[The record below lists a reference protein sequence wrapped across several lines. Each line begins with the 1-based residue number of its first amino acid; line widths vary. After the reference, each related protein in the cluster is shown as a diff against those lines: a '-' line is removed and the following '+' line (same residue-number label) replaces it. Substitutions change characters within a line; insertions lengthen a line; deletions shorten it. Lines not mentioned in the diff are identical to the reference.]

1 MERRQ
6 LTDRLEEE
14 VDASTPLTEEEQQQ
28 LIPSYI
34 ALRHELNE
42 AEQSNILEAAEWAFL
57 RKRNVLSERLLDNL
71 HKRMFG
77 RVWHWAGDHRQSN
90 KNIGIDAYR
99 IPTELRHILEDC
111 RYWIENT
118 TYEHDEIAA
127 RFHHRLVWIH
137 PYPNGNGRHARLA
150 TDLLLAGL
158 GCKAFSWGRLNLVDA
173 SKTRSEYIAALR
185 AADKHDIEPLLEFVR
200 T

>member
-1 MERRQ
+1 M
-6 LTDRLEEE
+6 TDPLEEKT
-14 VDASTPLTEEEQQQ
+14 DGSTPLTEEEQQQ

-42 AEQSNILEAAEWAFL
+42 AEQSNILKAAEWAFS
-57 RKRNVLSERLLDNL
+57 RKRDVLSGRFLDDL
-71 HKRMFG
+71 HKHMFG
-77 RVWHWAGDHRQSN
+77 RVWHWAGEHRQSN

-99 IPTELRHILEDC
+99 IPIELRQLLEDC
-111 RYWIENT
+111 VYWIENT
-118 TYEHDEIAA
+118 TYESDEIAV

-150 TDLLLAGL
+150 TDLLLVAL
-158 GCKAFSWGRLNLVDA
+158 GHKAFSWGRVNLVDA

-185 AADKHDIEPLLEFVR
+185 AADKHDINPLLEFVR

>member
-1 MERRQ
+1 M
-6 LTDRLEEE
+6 TDPLEEE
-14 VDASTPLTEEEQQQ
+14 VDGSTPLTAEEQQQ

-34 ALRHELNE
+34 SLRHELNE
-42 AEQSNILEAAEWAFL
+42 AEQSNILEAEEWARS
-57 RKRNVLSERLLDNL
+57 RKRDVLSGRFLDDL

-77 RVWHWAGDHRQSN
+77 RVWRWAGEHRQSN
-90 KNIGIDAYR
+90 KNIGIDAYL
-99 IPTELRHILEDC
+99 IPTELRQLLEDC
-111 RYWIENT
+111 NYWIENT

-137 PYPNGNGRHARLA
+137 PHPNGNGRHARLA
-150 TDLLLAGL
+150 TDLLLVAL
-158 GCKAFSWGRLNLVDA
+158 GCKRFSWGRVNLIDA